1 MLNDNMNAE
10 KILLVDDELGIL
22 TLLEISLKKERYHN
36 ITSCSTGEQA
46 LFFVKNHTYNLIL
59 LDVMLGDVNGF
70 DLCREIRK
78 HTDTP
83 IIFIT
88 SCASDFDKLTG
99 LGIGGDDYITKPFNP
114 LEVIARIKALF
125 RRQNLTQASSY
136 GNSEGTGDK
145 EYNYGRFILRPA
157 DAALIVNGQT
167 VECTAKELELLSFFC
182 RNPNRIYTTSQIY
195 ELVWGS
201 PGYGDEKTVTI
212 HISKIRR
219 KLDDNP
225 KAPELIINLRGIGY
239 KFVPCGQGN
248 LR

>member
-22 TLLEISLKKERYHN
+22 TLLEITLKKERYHN

-114 LEVIARIKALF
+114 LEVVARSKLC
-125 RRQNLTQASSY
+125 
-136 GNSEGTGDK
+136 SEGRTSPKPLLTGTRK
-145 EYNYGRFILRPA
+145 VKG
-157 DAALIVNGQT
+157 T
-167 VECTAKELELLSFFC
+167 
-182 RNPNRIYTTSQIY
+182 RN
-195 ELVWGS
+195 
-201 PGYGDEKTVTI
+201 TI
-212 HISKIRR
+212 TGV
-219 KLDDNP
+219 L
-225 KAPELIINLRGIGY
+225 
-239 KFVPCGQGN
+239 F
-248 LR
+248 